1 MVSLPRTSSHAQK
14 QTPTRMAIA
23 TTVPAKTISSGT
35 FLPPLLRMCGSEDPG
50 HRFHRCPTTPPE
62 GHCQRT
68 RRLVEP
74 VATGLAH
81 RAQALSVCSTPLRP
95 KDGLDVHKAAWTAS
109 SRSDRT
115 PHFCFS
121 RKPEVRLTVAAV
133 VCGLGS
139 HRRRPATVR
148 STSTHDQR
156 NSRATP
162 PWSSNR
168 LGTDRGARFQPR
180 RCWT

>member
-1 MVSLPRTSSHAQK
+1 LVSLLRTSSHAQK

-50 HRFHRCPTTPPE
+50 HRLHRCPTTPPE

-81 RAQALSVCSTPLRP
+81 RAQALSVGSTPLRP
-95 KDGLDVHKAAWTAS
+95 KDGLDGHKAAWTAS
-109 SRSDRT
+109 SCSDRT
-115 PHFCFS
+115 PHFCFRAQNRS
-121 RKPEVRLTVAAV
+121 EADSCRLWCAGSAPTDGVQPPFGRPQRTTRETPEQ
-133 VCGLGS
+133 
-139 HRRRPATVR
+139 RPLVLE
-148 STSTHDQR
+148 SFGH
-156 NSRATP
+156 
-162 PWSSNR
+162 
-168 LGTDRGARFQPR
+168 
-180 RCWT
+180 